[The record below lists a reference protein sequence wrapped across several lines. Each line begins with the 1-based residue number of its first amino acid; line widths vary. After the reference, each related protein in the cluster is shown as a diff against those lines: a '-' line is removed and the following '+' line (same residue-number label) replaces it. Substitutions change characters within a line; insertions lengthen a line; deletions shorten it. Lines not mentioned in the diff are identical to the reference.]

1 MPYKPLIPYPGCYI
15 YPSGSHQVR
24 VPHRRKGILRIGI
37 IGKTDI
43 DKTYEIAKSLC
54 KWFKERG
61 VEVILEKELGNKIR
75 HKNSAPAPEIPKL
88 VDIILV
94 FGGDGTFLRLA
105 RLACEHGTPILGVNL
120 GGLGFLTEITVD
132 EIYPMMERIL
142 SGDYEIEDRWM
153 LQTTLRR
160 GKTGAKHYD
169 VLNDVVINK
178 EAVARMVDLEI
189 YIEGSHVT
197 TYKADGIILSTPTGS
212 TAYSLSAGGPIV
224 HPTLPVTII
233 TPICPHTLTN
243 RPLVVSNEM
252 KVEIRITTQG
262 PDTYLTLDGQIGI
275 RLKTGDVV
283 EVRKSDTAVKLIK
296 SPFRDYFTI
305 LKTKLMWAERYVKIN
320 G

>member
-1 MPYKPLIPYPGCYI
+1 M
-15 YPSGSHQVR
+15 
-24 VPHRRKGILRIGI
+24 RIGI
-37 IGKTDI
+37 IGKTNT
-43 DKTYEIAKSLC
+43 DKAYEIAKDLSE
-54 KWFKERG
+54 WFNARG
-61 VEVILEKELGNKIR
+61 VEVIFEQEIGKKIR
-75 HKNSAPAPEIPKL
+75 RRKSVPAAEIPEL

-94 FGGDGTFLRLA
+94 FGGDGTFLGVA
-105 RLACEHGTPILGVNL
+105 RLACEHGTPILGINL

-142 SGDYEIEDRWM
+142 SGDYEIEDRQM
-153 LQTTLRR
+153 LRTTVRR
-160 GKTGAKHYD
+160 GKTGAKHYE

-178 EAVARMVDLEI
+178 EAVARIIDLEI

-224 HPTLPVTII
+224 HPALPVTII

-252 KVEIRITTQG
+252 KVEIKITTQE

-275 RLKTGDVV
+275 RLKTGDVI
-283 EVRKSDTAVKLIK
+283 EVRKSDTVVKLIK

-305 LKTKLMWAERYVKIN
+305 LKTKLMWGERYGKIN

>member
-1 MPYKPLIPYPGCYI
+1 
-15 YPSGSHQVR
+15 
-24 VPHRRKGILRIGI
+24 LRIGI
-37 IGKTDI
+37 IGKTNT
-43 DKTYEIAKSLC
+43 DKAYEIAKDLSV
-54 KWFKERG
+54 WFNARG
-61 VEVILEKELGNKIR
+61 VEVIFEQEIGKRIR
-75 HKNSAPAPEIPKL
+75 RRKSAPAAEIPEL

-94 FGGDGTFLRLA
+94 FGGDGTFLRVA
-105 RLACEHGTPILGVNL
+105 RLACEHGTPILGINL

-142 SGDYEIEDRWM
+142 SGDYEIEDRQM
-153 LQTTLRR
+153 LRTTVRR
-160 GKTGAKHYD
+160 GKTGAKHYE

-178 EAVARMVDLEI
+178 EAVARIIDLEI

-224 HPTLPVTII
+224 HPALPVTII

-252 KVEIRITTQG
+252 KVEIKITTQE

-275 RLKTGDVV
+275 RLKTGDVI
-283 EVRKSDTAVKLIK
+283 EVRKSDTVVKLIK

-305 LKTKLMWAERYVKIN
+305 LKTKLMWGERYGKIN

>member
-1 MPYKPLIPYPGCYI
+1 
-15 YPSGSHQVR
+15 
-24 VPHRRKGILRIGI
+24 LRIGI
-37 IGKTDI
+37 IGKTNT
-43 DKTYEIAKSLC
+43 DKAYEIAKDLSG
-54 KWFKERG
+54 WFNARG
-61 VEVILEKELGNKIR
+61 VEVIFEQEIGKKIR
-75 HKNSAPAPEIPKL
+75 RRKSVPAAEIPEL

-94 FGGDGTFLRLA
+94 FGGDGTFLGVS
-105 RLACEHGTPILGVNL
+105 RLACEHGTPILGINL

-142 SGDYEIEDRWM
+142 SGDYEIEDRQM
-153 LQTTLRR
+153 LRTTVRR
-160 GKTGAKHYD
+160 EKTRAKHYE

-178 EAVARMVDLEI
+178 EAVARIIDLEI

-224 HPTLPVTII
+224 HPALPVTIV

-252 KVEIRITTQG
+252 KVEIKITTQE

-275 RLKTGDVV
+275 RLKTGDVI
-283 EVRKSDTAVKLIK
+283 EVRKSDTVVKLIK

-305 LKTKLMWAERYVKIN
+305 LKTKLMWGERYGKIN

>member
-1 MPYKPLIPYPGCYI
+1 M
-15 YPSGSHQVR
+15 
-24 VPHRRKGILRIGI
+24 RIGI
-37 IGKTDI
+37 IGKTNT
-43 DKTYEIAKSLC
+43 DKAFEIAKDLSE
-54 KWFKERG
+54 WFNARG
-61 VEVILEKELGNKIR
+61 VEVIFEQEIGKKIR
-75 HKNSAPAPEIPKL
+75 RRKSVPAAEIPKL

-94 FGGDGTFLRLA
+94 FGGDGTFLGVA
-105 RLACEHGTPILGVNL
+105 RIACEHGTPILGINL
-120 GGLGFLTEITVD
+120 GGLGFLTEITVE

-142 SGDYEIEDRWM
+142 SGDYEIEDRQM
-153 LQTTLRR
+153 LRTTVRR
-160 GKTGAKHYD
+160 GRAGAKHYE

-178 EAVARMVDLEI
+178 EAVARIIDLEI

-224 HPTLPVTII
+224 HPALPVTII

-252 KVEIRITTQG
+252 KVEIKITTQE

-275 RLKTGDVV
+275 RLKTGDVI
-283 EVRKSDTAVKLIK
+283 EVRKSDTVVKLIK

-305 LKTKLMWAERYVKIN
+305 LKTKLMWGERYGKIN

>member
-1 MPYKPLIPYPGCYI
+1 M
-15 YPSGSHQVR
+15 
-24 VPHRRKGILRIGI
+24 RIGI
-37 IGKTDI
+37 IGKTNT
-43 DKTYEIAKSLC
+43 DKAYEIAKDLSE
-54 KWFKERG
+54 WFNARG
-61 VEVILEKELGNKIR
+61 VEVIFEQEIGKKIR
-75 HKNSAPAPEIPKL
+75 RRKSVPAAEIPEL

-94 FGGDGTFLRLA
+94 FGGDGTFLRVA
-105 RLACEHGTPILGVNL
+105 RLACEHGTPILGINL
-120 GGLGFLTEITVD
+120 GGLGFLTEITVE
-132 EIYPMMERIL
+132 EIYPMMKRIL
-142 SGDYEIEDRWM
+142 SGDYEIEDRQM
-153 LQTTLRR
+153 LRTTVRR
-160 GKTGAKHYD
+160 GRTGAKHYE

-178 EAVARMVDLEI
+178 EAVARIIDLEI

-224 HPTLPVTII
+224 HPALPVTII

-252 KVEIRITTQG
+252 KVEIKITTQE

-275 RLKTGDVV
+275 RLKTGDVI
-283 EVRKSDTAVKLIK
+283 EVRKSDTVVKLIK

-305 LKTKLMWAERYVKIN
+305 LKTKLMWGERYGKIN

>member
-1 MPYKPLIPYPGCYI
+1 M
-15 YPSGSHQVR
+15 
-24 VPHRRKGILRIGI
+24 RIGI
-37 IGKTDI
+37 IGKTNT
-43 DKTYEIAKSLC
+43 DKAYEIAKDLSE
-54 KWFKERG
+54 WFNARG
-61 VEVILEKELGNKIR
+61 VEVIFEQEIGKKIR
-75 HKNSAPAPEIPKL
+75 RRKSVPAAEIPEL

-94 FGGDGTFLRLA
+94 FGGDGTFLRVA
-105 RLACEHGTPILGVNL
+105 RLACEHGTPILGINL

-142 SGDYEIEDRWM
+142 SGDYEIEDRQM
-153 LQTTLRR
+153 LRTVVRR
-160 GKTGAKHYD
+160 GKTGAKHYE

-178 EAVARMVDLEI
+178 EAVARIIDLEI

-224 HPTLPVTII
+224 HPALPVTII

-252 KVEIRITTQG
+252 KVEIKITTQE

-275 RLKTGDVV
+275 RLKTGDVI
-283 EVRKSDTAVKLIK
+283 EVRKSDTVVKLIK

-305 LKTKLMWAERYVKIN
+305 LKTKLMWGERYGKIN